1 MRSGA
6 RDKAA
11 MLSGPRQNSL
21 DQKAYFSAT
30 NFPLRRASV
39 LSIPSVDAAML
50 GALSIAIN
58 AGRRLPFSMNS

>member
-1 MRSGA
+1 MRYGA
-6 RDKAA
+6 RDNAV

-21 DQKAYFSAT
+21 DQKNIFFQR

-50 GALSIAIN
+50 GALRIAIN
-58 AGRRLPFSMNS
+58 AGRRLPLNMES